1 MVKEDLARHCLGKIN
16 VHKSMSPDG
25 MHPCMLRGLAE
36 ILAKPLFII
45 FEKSW
50 RMAVVP
56 EKWLTANVTPV
67 FKMGK
72 KENLGYYRLVSL
84 TSILGKLMEQLMFDI
99 ISK

>member
-1 MVKEDLARHCLGKIN
+1 
-16 VHKSMSPDG
+16 
-25 MHPCMLRGLAE
+25 MLRGLAE

-72 KENLGYYRLVSL
+72 KENPGYYRLVSL

-99 ISK
+99 ISKQVEENIVNMDSQNHRVTEM

>member
-1 MVKEDLARHCLGKIN
+1 
-16 VHKSMSPDG
+16 
-25 MHPCMLRGLAE
+25 MLRGLAE

-56 EKWLTANVTPV
+56 EKWLTAKVTPV

-72 KENLGYYRLVSL
+72 KENPGYYRLVSL